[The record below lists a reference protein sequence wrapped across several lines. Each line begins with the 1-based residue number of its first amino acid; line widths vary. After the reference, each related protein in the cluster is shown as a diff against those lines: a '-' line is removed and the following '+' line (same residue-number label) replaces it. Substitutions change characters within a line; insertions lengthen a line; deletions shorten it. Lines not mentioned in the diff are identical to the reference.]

1 MALWTIVTTLVY
13 TLIIGIPVILI
24 ALLSRTGRAPYLLGK
39 LWVRLIMATNRVRV
53 QVSGL
58 ENLAKRTSYVF
69 ISNHMSNLDPLAVA
83 RSIPNTLKFVAKKSL
98 ARIPVFGWAAKLAR
112 MIFIDRADSAAAI
125 ETINRYIKDLKNGI
139 SAFFFAEGTRSVNG
153 AMKPFKK
160 GGIVFAIKAQ
170 LPIVP
175 VTILGSNRLMPKNS
189 VRIRAGIM
197 RIIVGRPIETRGFTL
212 GDRDLLLK
220 KVESVIRA
228 TLEVKAGEMST

>member
-1 MALWTIVTTLVY
+1 
-13 TLIIGIPVILI
+13 
-24 ALLSRTGRAPYLLGK
+24 
-39 LWVRLIMATNRVRV
+39 
-53 QVSGL
+53 
-58 ENLAKRTSYVF
+58 
-69 ISNHMSNLDPLAVA
+69 MSNLDPLAVA

-212 GDRDLLLK
+212 RDRDLLLK

-228 TLEVKAGEMST
+228 TLEVKAGEMSS